1 MSDKFIQGTP
11 PPVMLPAK
19 NYVFKIEEGHYVIN
33 LPRKGNYHEL
43 APDFFPEDAGDFNIF
58 DENSKI
64 LYMTAVTKVLFAL
77 SKYPDLKF
85 NQFFVP
91 YSFKFEEEEVLIVG
105 QVIDMML
112 PIDKETEEEK
122 KGEESDD

>member
-1 MSDKFIQGTP
+1 MSDNFIQGTP

-19 NYVFKIEEGHYVIN
+19 NYIFKLDDGHHVVTI
-33 LPRKGNYHEL
+33 PRRGSYHEL
-43 APDFFPEDAGDFNIF
+43 APDFFDEDAGEFNIF
-58 DENSKI
+58 DEDSKV

-91 YSFKFEEEEVLIVG
+91 YSFKFEEDEVLIVG

-112 PIDKETEEEK
+112 PMENKEEPEEEK
-122 KGEESDD
+122 SDD